1 MSTTTDPIAD
11 MLTRLRNASLAR
23 HPSVVIPHSQLK
35 ESIAQIL
42 KDEGFIREFAMMRNR
57 QQKALRINLIYDA
70 QQKPAITGIQR
81 VSKPSLRIYSKHNEV
96 PRVYGGLGTAVVSTS
111 KGLMTGQQASRER
124 LGGEVLCVVW

>member
-1 MSTTTDPIAD
+1 
-11 MLTRLRNASLAR
+11 
-23 HPSVVIPHSQLK
+23 
-35 ESIAQIL
+35 
-42 KDEGFIREFAMMRNR
+42 MRNR

-70 QQKPAITGIQR
+70 KQEPAISGIQR

>member
-1 MSTTTDPIAD
+1 

-23 HPSVVIPHSQLK
+23 HSSVVIPYSQLK
-35 ESIAQIL
+35 ESIVQIL
-42 KDEGFIREFAMMRNR
+42 KDEGFVREFSMMRNR

-70 QQKPAITGIQR
+70 KQEPAISGIQR

>member
-1 MSTTTDPIAD
+1 M
-11 MLTRLRNASLAR
+11 
-23 HPSVVIPHSQLK
+23 PHSQLK

-42 KDEGFIREFAMMRNR
+42 KDEGFIREFATMRNR
-57 QQKALRINLIYDA
+57 QHKALRIHLIYDA
-70 QQKPAITGIQR
+70 KQEPAISGIQR

-111 KGLMTGQQASRER
+111 KGIMTGQQASRER

>member
-35 ESIAQIL
+35 EAIAQIL
-42 KDEGFIREFAMMRNR
+42 KDEGFIREFAMMRTH
-57 QQKALRINLIYDA
+57 QQKALRINLIYGA
-70 QQKPAITGIQR
+70 QQEPAISGIQR

>member
-1 MSTTTDPIAD
+1 

-70 QQKPAITGIQR
+70 QQVPAISGIQR

>member
-23 HPSVVIPHSQLK
+23 HPSVVVPHSQMK

-42 KDEGFIREFAMMRNR
+42 KDEGFIREFAMVRNR
-57 QQKALRINLIYDA
+57 QHKALRIHLIYDA
-70 QQKPAITGIQR
+70 KQDPAISGIQR

-111 KGLMTGQQASRER
+111 KGVMTGRRASRER
-124 LGGEVLCVVW
+124 IGGEVLCVVW